1 MFRGI
6 TTGLA
11 SIGWENGDE
20 RGQDGKRKGERRGEG
35 MKERK
40 WNGRGKKGGDGH

>member
-6 TTGLA
+6 TTGPA

-20 RGQDGKRKGERRGEG
+20 RGQDGKRKRERRGEG
-35 MKERK
+35 MKGRK